1 MIVVGREGQIRDPDC
16 LLHHKSLSWWLLP
29 PSGDVKMVIVD
40 AGDRVRVVIGIPTG
54 TTVITFALPP
64 ELPHH
69 RHNLTTDDSS
79 SAHHREQ

>member
-40 AGDRVRVVIGIPTG
+40 AGDRV
-54 TTVITFALPP
+54 
-64 ELPHH
+64 
-69 RHNLTTDDSS
+69 
-79 SAHHREQ
+79 